1 MKKAIVFAG
10 GGSKGAYQVGAW
22 KALNEL
28 GEKILELHIARSR
41 KEKLG
46 FAIAPIRKMRPIL
59 DQYG

>member
-28 GEKILELHIARSR
+28 GETFQIATGTSIGSINAGLYVQHDFDAAY
-41 KEKLG
+41 E
-46 FAIAPIRKMRPIL
+46 M
-59 DQYG
+59 